1 MPALPAPF
9 SPRAR
14 LFLIFGA
21 ALVGLMAAAP
31 AAEAQAKTRAASADP
46 ALIALLRDGDL
57 NALDAACVS
66 AVRRSDGPLLRQ
78 LQQRLLTI
86 HPAPQPL
93 VVVLANA
100 HSLLSCQAPD
110 GALQVLA
117 RVGPAPG
124 AERTQWLVLQWR
136 AAQAGLHHQLAA
148 DALER
153 LAAGNLGQ
161 LALLEL
167 PAGQRQDGTPINR
180 PALDLLA
187 GHLES
192 LGQRQRAAEVLV
204 SSAQPGAATAAR
216 LARAVAL
223 SGALPALEQ
232 DRLLELALEQAAS
245 SGSWGLVAEIL
256 DQQLALAGSTPEQVA
271 RATERRLRLSSRID
285 DAYGEWMLQRRDP
298 AALSRQGDLERQ
310 LRTPRAP
317 GGHAAAAQ
325 SPDPQP

>member
-1 MPALPAPF
+1 MPAIPAPF
-9 SPRAR
+9 SPQAR
-14 LFLIFGA
+14 LFPIFGA
-21 ALVGLMAAAP
+21 ALAGLIAAAP
-31 AAEAQAKTRAASADP
+31 AAEAQAITSAASADP
-46 ALIALLRDGDL
+46 AQIALLRDGDL
-57 NALDAACVS
+57 NALAAACVS
-66 AVRRSDGPLLRQ
+66 AVRRRDGPQLRQ

-100 HSLLSCQAPD
+100 QSLLSCQAPD

-124 AERTQWLVLQWR
+124 VERTQWLLSQWR

-167 PAGQRQDGTPINR
+167 PVGQRKDGTPINR

-187 GHLES
+187 SHLES

-223 SGALPALEQ
+223 FGALPAPEQ
-232 DRLLELALEQAAS
+232 DRLLELALEQAAA

-271 RATERRLRLSSRID
+271 RASQRRLRLSARID
-285 DAYGEWMLQRRDP
+285 DAYGEWLLQRR
-298 AALSRQGDLERQ
+298 GDLELQ

-317 GGHAAAAQ
+317 GGHAAAPQ

>member
-1 MPALPAPF
+1 MPAIPAPF

-14 LFLIFGA
+14 LLPIFGA
-21 ALVGLMAAAP
+21 VLAGLALACAAAAGAAATSP
-31 AAEAQAKTRAASADP
+31 AIPDP

-66 AVRRSDGPLLRQ
+66 AVRRGDGPLLRQ

-93 VVVLANA
+93 AVVLANA

-167 PAGQRQDGTPINR
+167 PVGQRQDGSPINR

-187 GHLES
+187 DHLES
-192 LGQRQRAAEVLV
+192 LGQRQRAAEVLI
-204 SSAQPGAATAAR
+204 SSSEPGAATAAR
-216 LARAVAL
+216 LAKAVAL
-223 SGALPALEQ
+223 FGDLPALEQ

-271 RATERRLRLSSRID
+271 RATQRRLRLSARID
-285 DAYGEWMLQRRDP
+285 DAYGKWLLQRRDP

-317 GGHAAAAQ
+317 GGHSAAPQ

>member
-1 MPALPAPF
+1 MPAPF

-14 LFLIFGA
+14 LFPIFGA
-21 ALVGLMAAAP
+21 ALAAVALACASAAGAAATKP
-31 AAEAQAKTRAASADP
+31 ASADP
-46 ALIALLRDGDL
+46 ALVALLRDGDL
-57 NALDAACVS
+57 SALDAACVS
-66 AVRRSDGPLLRQ
+66 AVRRRDGPLLRQ

-93 VVVLANA
+93 AVVLANT

-110 GALQVLA
+110 GALQVLG

-124 AERTQWLVLQWR
+124 AERTQWLLLQWR
-136 AAQAGLHHQLAA
+136 AAQAGLYHQLAA

-153 LAAGNLGQ
+153 LAAGNLGR

-167 PAGQRQDGTPINR
+167 QVGQRQDGTPVNR

-204 SSAQPGAATAAR
+204 SSAQPGVATAAR
-216 LARAVAL
+216 LAQAVAL
-223 SGALPALEQ
+223 LEGLPADQQE
-232 DRLLELALEQAAS
+232 RLLELALEQAAA

-271 RATERRLRLSSRID
+271 RARERRLRLSARID
-285 DAYGEWMLQRRDP
+285 DAYGEWLLQRRDP

-310 LRTPRAP
+310 LRSPRSP
-317 GGHAAAAQ
+317 SGHA
-325 SPDPQP
+325 SPPQYPDSQQ